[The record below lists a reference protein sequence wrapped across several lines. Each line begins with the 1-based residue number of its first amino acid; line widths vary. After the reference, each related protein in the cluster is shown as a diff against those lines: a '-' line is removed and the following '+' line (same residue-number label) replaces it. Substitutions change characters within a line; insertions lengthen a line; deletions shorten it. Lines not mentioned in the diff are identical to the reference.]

1 MNSFGSIFKVSIY
14 GESHGKGVSVSIDG
28 CPPGIP
34 FCEEDLSADLARRK
48 SGKPGTTT
56 RVEADLP
63 EILTGV
69 FEGKTTGAP
78 IIIWFKN
85 KDARSGDYSSV
96 KDFPRPGHADL
107 TSNLKYFGNNDH
119 RGGGHFSGRLTLG
132 LVAAGVLAKKIIW
145 PVNIAAALIEA
156 GGRKDIGTAIDEA
169 KSKGD
174 SIGAL
179 IECRAINIPKGLGEP
194 FFDSM
199 ESHLAH
205 LVFSIPAVK
214 GIEFGLGFEA
224 ARLIGSEVNDV
235 IINESGNTATNH
247 AGGINGGITN
257 GNELVFRVAVKPAS
271 SISKAQ
277 KSYHF
282 GSGQMESMEIMGRH
296 DTCIGLRV
304 PPVLEA
310 VTAIS
315 LADMYLLRLGQIK
328 FDENQRNMMNTE

>member
-1 MNSFGSIFKVSIY
+1 MNSFGRIFRVGIY

-34 FCEEDLSADLARRK
+34 FSEEDMGMDLLRRK
-48 SGKPGTTT
+48 SGKPGTTP
-56 RVEADLP
+56 RVEGDLP
-63 EILTGV
+63 EILTGIT
-69 FEGKTTGAP
+69 EGKTTGAP

-96 KDFPRPGHADL
+96 KDFPRPGHADF
-107 TSNLKYFGNNDH
+107 TSGVKYFGHSDH

-132 LVAAGVLAKKIIW
+132 LVAAGVVAKKIMD
-145 PVNIAAALIEA
+145 PVTISATMLEA
-156 GGRKDIGTAIDEA
+156 GGQKDIEKAIEQA
-169 KSKGD
+169 KINGD

-179 IECRAINIPKGLGEP
+179 IECKANNLPAGLGEP
-194 FFDSM
+194 FFDSF

-214 GIEFGLGFEA
+214 GIEFGVGFEA
-224 ARLIGSEVNDV
+224 AKLTGSEMNDA
-235 IINESGNTATNH
+235 IINAYGKTATNQ
-247 AGGINGGITN
+247 AGGINGGISN

-282 GSGQMESMEIMGRH
+282 GTGQMESMQITGRH